1 MLWHLTLLLILVKY
15 VISILQ
21 VYVAVKIHEEILK
34 TARRVCSKPNWTF
47 SLNEIVCAMPHV
59 NEGSVRTHV
68 SSRCCVNAPSNHQ
81 SRWPYFRRLGRGVYE
96 IQKAYRGISDE
107 RVRAGETLRV
117 AEASPMY
124 SSEAL
129 PSRPTIH
136 AVVTESEGLYT
147 AECLEVAVVTQGAS
161 LDEILVN
168 LREALDL
175 YMSGEDHVL
184 LGLEPDP
191 RLVLNFETLARL
203 D

>member
-1 MLWHLTLLLILVKY
+1 M
-15 VISILQ
+15 
-21 VYVAVKIHEEILK
+21 KIHEEILK

-47 SLNEIVCAMPHV
+47 TLNDIVRAIPHL

-81 SRWPYFRRLGRGVYE
+81 SRWPYFKRLGRGVYE
-96 IQKAYRGISDE
+96 IQKSYRSDSSE
-107 RVRAGETLRV
+107 QARTGVSLRV
-117 AEASPMY
+117 AEASPEY
-124 SSEAL
+124 GPEPLSL
-129 PSRPTIH
+129 RPAIH

-161 LDEILVN
+161 LDEILMN

-175 YMSGEDHVL
+175 YMSGEDHNL

-191 RLVLNFETLARL
+191 RLVLNFETLARFN
-203 D
+203 